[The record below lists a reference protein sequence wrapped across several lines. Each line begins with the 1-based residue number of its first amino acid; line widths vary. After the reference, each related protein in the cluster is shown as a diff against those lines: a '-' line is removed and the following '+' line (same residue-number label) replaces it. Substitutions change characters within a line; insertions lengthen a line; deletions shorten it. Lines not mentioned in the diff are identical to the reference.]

1 MRFYRLIG
9 AAAIAMALVQ
19 ATALPT
25 RAADAPTLQANDH
38 VLGNKNAPIT
48 IFEYASLTCP
58 HCAAFASDTLPKL
71 QKDWIDTGKAKLV
84 YRDFPLDQS
93 AVVAATVAQCF
104 PPDRY
109 FPFIETLFQT
119 QREWAMGSEA
129 ATKTALAHIARL
141 GGMSQAQFDACANDQ
156 KLSDSVLNSRLVAQH
171 QYGIDSTP
179 TFFINGT
186 KVEGDL
192 PYDEFVKYLQAKSGA
207 AAPNRDGPAT
217 AANDRQRDVTATV
230 RNWLSALMSRT

>member
-9 AAAIAMALVQ
+9 AAAIAMALLQ

-25 RAADAPTLQANDH
+25 RAADTPTLQANDH

-71 QKDWIDTGKAKLV
+71 QKNWIDTGKAKLV

-104 PPDRY
+104 PPERY

-119 QREWAMGSEA
+119 QREWAQRSED
-129 ATKTALAHIARL
+129 ATKKALAPIARL
-141 GGMSQAQFDACANDQ
+141 GGMSQAQFDACANNQ
-156 KLSDSVLNSRLVAQH
+156 KLSDAVLNSRLVAQNR
-171 QYGIDSTP
+171 YGIDSTP
-179 TFFINGT
+179 TFFVNGT
-186 KVEGDL
+186 KVIGDV
-192 PYDEFVKYLQAKSGA
+192 PYDEFVKYLEAKSGA
-207 AAPNRDGPAT
+207 AAPSRNGPAT
-217 AANDRQRDVTATV
+217 AANNRQDSVIATV
-230 RNWLSALMSRT
+230 RNWLNSLMSRI